1 MPSVSVIVA
10 TYNADRYLER
20 CLNSI
25 ASQTMTDFEV
35 IVIDDGSTDNTGMIA
50 DSFAQKDN
58 RFSIIHKVNGGVAS
72 ARQAGIERAIGDYI
86 IHVDSDDWVD
96 PEMLE
101 ELVQCAIRDCAD
113 MVICDYYEISC
124 DGERYNCQRPFPT
137 DRLSIWGQ
145 TMNSLAGSLWNK
157 LIKRTC
163 YYDNSISFAE
173 GINLEEDKLICL
185 KILSKDISVTYLNRA
200 YYHYDHTQNLNSTS
214 ITNYSPKSRLAILEL
229 IDEYCDIT
237 PIQSYFDQAVFYIA
251 YQALYAPKRLCPDYV
266 GLFKDHLPS
275 IHRAS
280 GFPLRTKLLV
290 LLRMHHIRLPLLF
303 LKRVI
308 SHMKP

>member
-1 MPSVSVIVA
+1 MPAVSIIVA
-10 TYNADRYLER
+10 TYNADNYLER

-25 ASQTMTDFEV
+25 ALQTMTDFEV

-50 DSFAQKDN
+50 DSFAKKDN

-72 ARQAGIERAIGDYI
+72 ARQAGVENATGDYI
-86 IHVDSDDWVD
+86 IHVDSDDWVE
-96 PEMLE
+96 PNMLE
-101 ELVQCAIRDCAD
+101 ELVECAEKENAD
-113 MVICDYYEISC
+113 MVICDYYEINK
-124 DGERYNCQRPFPT
+124 DGEQYNCQRPYPL

-145 TMNSLAGSLWNK
+145 MMNTLAGSLWNK
-157 LIKRTC
+157 LVKRTC
-163 YYDNSISFAE
+163 YTEYHITFTK

-200 YYHYDHTQNLNSTS
+200 YYHYDHTQNINSTS
-214 ITNYSPKSRLAILEL
+214 ITNYSPKSRLAILEQ
-229 IDEYCDIT
+229 IDDYCDIT

-251 YQALYAPKRLCPDYV
+251 YQALYAPKCLCPDYV
-266 GLFKDHLPS
+266 GLFNDHLPS
-275 IHRAS
+275 IHRSS

-303 LKRVI
+303 FKRAISRLK
-308 SHMKP
+308 P

>member
-1 MPSVSVIVA
+1 MPAVSIIVA
-10 TYNADRYLER
+10 TYNADNYLER

-25 ASQTMTDFEV
+25 ALQTMTDFEV

-50 DSFAQKDN
+50 DSFAKKDN

-72 ARQAGIERAIGDYI
+72 ARQAGIDNATGDYI
-86 IHVDSDDWVD
+86 IHVDSDDWVE
-96 PEMLE
+96 PNMLE
-101 ELVQCAIRDCAD
+101 ELVECAEKENAD
-113 MVICDYYEISC
+113 MVICDYYEINK
-124 DGERYNCQRPFPT
+124 DGEQYNCQRPYPL

-145 TMNSLAGSLWNK
+145 MMNTLAGSLWNK
-157 LIKRTC
+157 LVKRTC
-163 YYDNSISFAE
+163 YTEYHITFTK

-200 YYHYDHTQNLNSTS
+200 YYHYDHTQNINSTS
-214 ITNYSPKSRLAILEL
+214 ITNYSPKSRLAILEQ
-229 IDEYCDIT
+229 IDDYCDIT

-251 YQALYAPKRLCPDYV
+251 YQALYAPKCLCPDYV

-275 IHRAS
+275 IHRSS

-303 LKRVI
+303 FKRAISRLKA
-308 SHMKP
+308 